1 MDRRRMEIV
10 ATLRLRTIIFPST
23 STIFQNCYQT
33 NCFEM
38 KTLKATF
45 EQFFDT
51 ACDSHY
57 NIILLFFQIK
67 FLVHQHN
74 FPKARNTKGTSG
86 SKEGKTP

>member
-1 MDRRRMEIV
+1 
-10 ATLRLRTIIFPST
+10 
-23 STIFQNCYQT
+23 
-33 NCFEM
+33 M

-51 ACDSHY
+51 EAYDSHY
-57 NIILLFFQIK
+57 NIILLFFSFFFQIK